1 MTKKKFTLV
10 TFLGIRPD
18 IIRTHKLLAMLDRG
32 QARHGYRHI
41 FVHSGQH
48 FDYQLDGIFYRQL
61 GVRQPDLN
69 LRTGRM
75 LKKSG
80 KTNHVYQSALL
91 FTKTAQM
98 LEKLRPDAV
107 LYLGDTNTVLS
118 SLIVAK
124 YGVPVIH
131 IEGGGRS
138 FDWRMPEEKNRIIA
152 DHLSDAIYCYLDR
165 YMKILL
171 SEGIPA
177 FRVVV
182 VGNIIVDALN
192 SFLPMAEKKLVL
204 QRLGVQ
210 EKHYLLCTL
219 HREENIENAEILA
232 SKLRGLRE
240 LSKTMPVVFPLM
252 PRVDAGVKRFGLQK
266 LLADPRLIRTKPLG
280 FLEFLKLEK
289 HARMIITDSGTV
301 QEEALL
307 LGVPCLVTRRSTERP
322 ETIAAGATILADEDL
337 VASAHHALKMDAIWD
352 RDVLNPMGGSP
363 SERIYLDLVDKIR
376 SGFLG
381 TSRSFDMLS
390 ENRFARQAYGLDL
403 QDAMSSLRSASAIPE
418 LSSMNRF

>member
-403 QDAMSSLRSASAIPE
+403 QDAMSSLRSAS
-418 LSSMNRF
+418 